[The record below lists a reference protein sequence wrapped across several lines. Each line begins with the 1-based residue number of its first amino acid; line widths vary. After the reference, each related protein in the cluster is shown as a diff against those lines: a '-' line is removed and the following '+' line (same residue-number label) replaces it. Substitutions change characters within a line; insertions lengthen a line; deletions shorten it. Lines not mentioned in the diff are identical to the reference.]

1 MFSNSMYS
9 GATYFQSAHALH
21 SNSMY
26 SNPSM
31 GLAPHGLNAGSG
43 GDPPE
48 DHGGEAAALAQ
59 GATAPGGY
67 RLGDVARAPCGR
79 TERRS
84 PSPGRDGAPRA
95 SSAQRTGRWRIA

>member
-9 GATYFQSAHALH
+9 GATYFQSAHAMH
-21 SNSMY
+21 SNSLY

-67 RLGDVARAPCGR
+67 RLGDVARQSR
-79 TERRS
+79 DNHRKSRMRRVS
-84 PSPGRDGAPRA
+84 GTFCSAYLPSCDFAF
-95 SSAQRTGRWRIA
+95 